1 MRSFNWNKLYY
12 LFVAKSMLLASTS
25 TSNAFL
31 LESWK
36 SISPLENLFNK
47 SGLSFDEFSK
57 KLSVSKSSL
66 IKHFNENTEN
76 ELSKKEKVKA
86 VESQI
91 RETINEFSELL
102 QKDGLTNA
110 IKLDKINLS
119 SKSDLNL
126 IKKEI
131 EKIILENGSFKAN
144 NFAQLSEN
152 TISNLQE
159 ANIRL
164 ESNKAEKSFEKTLQE
179 KNDPLMQKTSEDN
192 DSFFDTFLNN
202 STVSIGNQT
211 EDTSLP
217 LYYYAG
223 IPFGLL
229 ALGGGG
235 GGGTSTAS
243 SQVLST
249 INANVIKGPVGNAF
263 VF

>member
-1 MRSFNWNKLYY
+1 MRSFNWNKIYY
-12 LFVAKSMLLASTS
+12 LLVAKSMLLASTS

-36 SISPLENLFNK
+36 SISPLEHLFNK

-102 QKDGLTNA
+102 QKDGITPTLAKEIAENGLISA

-126 IKKEI
+126 IKK
-131 EKIILENGSFKAN
+131 
-144 NFAQLSEN
+144 
-152 TISNLQE
+152 
-159 ANIRL
+159 
-164 ESNKAEKSFEKTLQE
+164 
-179 KNDPLMQKTSEDN
+179 
-192 DSFFDTFLNN
+192 
-202 STVSIGNQT
+202 
-211 EDTSLP
+211 
-217 LYYYAG
+217 
-223 IPFGLL
+223 
-229 ALGGGG
+229 
-235 GGGTSTAS
+235 
-243 SQVLST
+243 
-249 INANVIKGPVGNAF
+249 
-263 VF
+263 